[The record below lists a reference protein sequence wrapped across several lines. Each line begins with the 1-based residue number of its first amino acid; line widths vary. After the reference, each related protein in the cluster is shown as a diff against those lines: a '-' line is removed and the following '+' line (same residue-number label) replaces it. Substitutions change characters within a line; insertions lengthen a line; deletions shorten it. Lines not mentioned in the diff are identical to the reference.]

1 MHALRLIVAVDDVV
15 FHTGQCA
22 QFVARDL
29 PLIEQ
34 LPELDSDVSVIL
46 CLIGHDAFI
55 VAHLHTPYSRLVY
68 QRNYLF
74 IFTILKVA
82 LISGKSTG
90 GVSMD
95 ETLMTYLRNI
105 ISLEQ
110 AVYVET
116 SG

>member
-1 MHALRLIVAVDDVV
+1 M
-15 FHTGQCA
+15 
-22 QFVARDL
+22 
-29 PLIEQ
+29 
-34 LPELDSDVSVIL
+34 LDSDVSVIL

-55 VAHLHTPYSRLVY
+55 VVHLHTPYSRLVY

-82 LISGKSTG
+82 IISGKSTG